1 MKQAHSRLI
10 EAPDETGYVPSE
22 SPPPAAAK
30 RKNQA
35 VGKKA
40 AAKGRRGAF
49 DDEQVAVVEP
59 PGIFMRMWSGA
70 KLMSGI
76 LVVLGAALALA
87 WGLQRYALTT
97 PRFAIQKLD
106 VSGSLRRS
114 PNQLLKQAGVK
125 LGDNLFAVDTELA
138 QQKLLE
144 DPWIASA
151 KVERRIPATLGV
163 QVEEREAQAL
173 ATIGSGLY
181 LISREGEP
189 FKAFEDG
196 DPRDLPVISGIS
208 PEDMSRDRPRQ
219 LDRIRVAMQ
228 VLRQYARV
236 PMSKVHA
243 AQEVNLG
250 SDGDVVLSIGKSG
263 IALHLGRGPW
273 RTKLV
278 MAWRVMGSLSAKG
291 RLPRIVFL
299 DNQAHPERVVV
310 RMK

>member
-1 MKQAHSRLI
+1 MKQPRSSVI

-22 SPPPAAAK
+22 SPPPAQVK
-30 RKNQA
+30 RKNKA

-40 AAKGRRGAF
+40 GSKRGAF
-49 DDEQVAVVEP
+49 DDEPVAVTEP
-59 PGIFMRMWSGA
+59 PGIFMRMWSA
-70 KLMSGI
+70 TKLMSGI

-106 VSGSLRRS
+106 VTGSLRRS
-114 PNQLLKQAGVK
+114 PSQLVKQAGVK
-125 LGDNLFAVDTELA
+125 LGDNLFAVDTEVA

-163 QVEEREAQAL
+163 HVEEREAQAL
-173 ATIGSGLY
+173 ASIGGGLY

-189 FKAFEDG
+189 FKLFEDG
-196 DPRDLPVISGIS
+196 DPRDLPVISGITA
-208 PEDMSRDRPRQ
+208 EDMSRDRPRQ
-219 LDRIRVAMQ
+219 LDRIRVGMQ

-243 AQEVNLG
+243 PQEVNLG
-250 SDGDVVLSIGKSG
+250 DDGDVVLSIGKSG

-278 MAWRVMGSLSAKG
+278 MAWRVMGSLSSKG